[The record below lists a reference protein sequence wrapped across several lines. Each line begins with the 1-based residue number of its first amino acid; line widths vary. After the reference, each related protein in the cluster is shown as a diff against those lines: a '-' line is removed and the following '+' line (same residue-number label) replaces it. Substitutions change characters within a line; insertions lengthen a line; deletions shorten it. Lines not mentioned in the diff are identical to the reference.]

1 MAPNYSKILGKINAI
16 QTLIENFPMSIF
28 SSPIKKYDSIIE
40 FILDVLKNI
49 GMDEISLTNEII
61 ELFFDVPNAVEMYSA
76 LGGNPVY
83 KILRN
88 PTEQQKAQAVEHDA
102 VPNATYESDDY
113 VVVNEIYYMKI
124 TPNGMVYKQLKNPTE
139 YQKNNAAVYS
149 TLPTATQT
157 LEDYVVVNGVY
168 YFKTT
173 KINHDPQSEF
183 LDFLEDNVKGILM
196 NILTSI
202 LSCSIIPTI
211 PESDFDTD
219 NNARYFGPL
228 ELPLNMV
235 DTTGML
241 NICPTTEI
249 GKNFYNVDDD
259 MTPNTLYKSKDLN
272 AFMWYALNRGSELN
286 QFEKNKLMWDSRLAE
301 EKDIDYF
308 RDDSEKWNSW
318 YASKTTNIENGNW
331 QLLPQGLRKAG
342 LEEPLHPMLQF
353 YTNGRTGERTINVL
367 FSRQTFY
374 DKTIYDFNS
383 DYLRNIRIFSPRV
396 IIANMINLLL
406 NGNILNAI
414 GLSARYSVEE
424 NILDAQINEIIKR
437 ALEKDDLNISDCFFT
452 FSNDEY
458 NAMLEQMEMERYGGK
473 ELNSET
479 SPVMKIEDGVG
490 LEMLNQINST
500 ATLNEK
506 LETITKT
513 IYDISAIPAKDASI
527 EISDK
532 LSINYNN
539 KWLNDV
545 IFSIIQPLVKSLL
558 TPKVMLL
565 FMINF
570 EVMGLIKIDDIKSFN
585 DIYKIF
591 IRKILATILS
601 LIQYIKDRIVLF
613 LIKLFLEKV
622 EPLILQFVQ
631 LMLNEDMQHWLTLLE
646 EARRCIS
653 LFNFNQNVLTEI
665 DDVNYADITQTGD
678 IPESAQTC

>member
-76 LGGNPVY
+76 LGGNLIY
-83 KILRN
+83 KILR
-88 PTEQQKAQAVEHDA
+88 
-102 VPNATYESDDY
+102 
-113 VVVNEIYYMKI
+113 
-124 TPNGMVYKQLKNPTE
+124 NPTE

-157 LEDYVVVNGVY
+157 SEDYVVVNGVY

-183 LDFLEDNVKGILM
+183 LDFLEDKVKGILM

-259 MTPNTLYKSKDLN
+259 MTPNILYKSKDLN

-414 GLSARYSVEE
+414 SLSTRYSVEE

-613 LIKLFLEKV
+613 LIKLFLKKV

-646 EARRCIS
+646 EARRGIS

>member
-1 MAPNYSKILGKINAI
+1 MIPNYSKILGRINAI

-28 SSPIKKYDSIIE
+28 SSPVKRYNSVVE

-49 GMDEISLTNEII
+49 GMDEIAITNEII
-61 ELFFDVPNAVEMYSA
+61 ELFFDVPNAVEIYSG
-76 LGGNPVY
+76 LGGPLKY
-83 KILRN
+83 KKL
-88 PTEQQKAQAVEHDA
+88 TD
-102 VPNATYESDDY
+102 
-113 VVVNEIYYMKI
+113 
-124 TPNGMVYKQLKNPTE
+124 PTE
-139 YQKNNAAVYS
+139 YQKANAAVYS
-149 TLPTATQT
+149 TIPVATQET
-157 LEDYVVVNGVY
+157 EDYIVVNGEF

-173 KINHDPQSEF
+173 KFDHDPQSEF
-183 LDFLEDNVKGILM
+183 LNFLEDNVKGILM

-202 LSCSIIPTI
+202 LSCSIIPEI
-211 PESDFDTD
+211 PEYDFDTN
-219 NNARYFGPL
+219 NNARYYGPI

-235 DTTGML
+235 DTSGML

-272 AFMWYALNRGSELN
+272 AFMWYAMNRGSELN

-301 EKDIDYF
+301 EKDIEYF
-308 RDDSEKWNSW
+308 RDTSEKWNSW
-318 YASKTTNIENGNW
+318 YTSKTSNMDNGDW
-331 QLLPQGLRKAG
+331 QLLPEGLRKAG
-342 LEEPLHPMLQF
+342 LEEPLHYILQF
-353 YTNGRTGERTINVL
+353 YPNGYSGSRTINIL
-367 FSRQTFY
+367 FSRQTFSG
-374 DKTIYDFNS
+374 KSIYDFNT

-396 IIANMINLLL
+396 IIANMVNLLL
-406 NGNILNAI
+406 NGNVLNSI
-414 GLSARYSVEE
+414 GLTLRYSVEE

-437 ALEKDDLNISDCFFT
+437 ALEKEDLNISDCFFT

-479 SPVMKIEDGVG
+479 SPVMKIEEGTG

-506 LETITKT
+506 LETLTKT
-513 IYDISAIPAKDASI
+513 VYDIAAIPAKDASI

-532 LSINYNN
+532 LSVDYNN

-545 IFSIIQPLVKSLL
+545 IFSIIQPLVKSLI

-570 EVMGLIKIDDIKSFN
+570 NVMGLIKLDDIKSFS

-591 IRKILATILS
+591 IRKILSIILS
-601 LIQYIKDRIVLF
+601 LVQYIKDKIIIF
-613 LIKLFLEKV
+613 LIKLYYKKI
-622 EPLILQFVQ
+622 EPLLLQFIQ
-631 LMLNEDMQHWLTLLE
+631 LLLNEKMQEWLILLE
-646 EARRCIS
+646 EARQCIS
-653 LFNFNQNVLTEI
+653 LFNFKQNVLTEI

>member
-157 LEDYVVVNGVY
+157 SEDYVVVNGVY

>member
-1 MAPNYSKILGKINAI
+1 
-16 QTLIENFPMSIF
+16 
-28 SSPIKKYDSIIE
+28 
-40 FILDVLKNI
+40 
-49 GMDEISLTNEII
+49 
-61 ELFFDVPNAVEMYSA
+61 
-76 LGGNPVY
+76 
-83 KILRN
+83 
-88 PTEQQKAQAVEHDA
+88 
-102 VPNATYESDDY
+102 
-113 VVVNEIYYMKI
+113 
-124 TPNGMVYKQLKNPTE
+124 
-139 YQKNNAAVYS
+139 
-149 TLPTATQT
+149 
-157 LEDYVVVNGVY
+157 
-168 YFKTT
+168 
-173 KINHDPQSEF
+173 
-183 LDFLEDNVKGILM
+183 
-196 NILTSI
+196 
-202 LSCSIIPTI
+202 
-211 PESDFDTD
+211 
-219 NNARYFGPL
+219 
-228 ELPLNMV
+228 MV